1 MLQRSSDYEHRYADE
16 QTGASAGRLP
26 SPTVDLREMA
36 RILIRRWK
44 VAAIAPG
51 VLIALAAIYVL
62 FSTTLYTATST
73 VLVDPRRANVVDNIQ
88 TVLSNFGTDD
98 ATI

>member
-26 SPTVDLREMA
+26 SPIVDLREMA

-51 VLIALAAIYVL
+51 VLIALFQS
-62 FSTTLYTATST
+62 FSARTQRSDGHSVQGAWTNC
-73 VLVDPRRANVVDNIQ
+73 P
-88 TVLSNFGTDD
+88 
-98 ATI
+98 